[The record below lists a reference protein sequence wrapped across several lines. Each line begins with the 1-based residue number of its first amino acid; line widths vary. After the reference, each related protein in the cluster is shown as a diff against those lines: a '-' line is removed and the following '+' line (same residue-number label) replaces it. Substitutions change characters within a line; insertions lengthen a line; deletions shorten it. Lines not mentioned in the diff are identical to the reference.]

1 MIKRRV
7 GFAPA
12 RGRRKAHVTCLLAL
26 CLLALLAGVAL
37 AQGGYQVA
45 RSGYQVARS
54 GYQVAR
60 SGYQVARSG
69 YDLSW
74 WTVDGGG
81 QTFSVGGNYSLAGTI
96 GQADAGQLTGEG
108 YRLGGG
114 FAIGGAGGVYRVYL
128 PVVLRGY

>member
-1 MIKRRV
+1 M
-7 GFAPA
+7 
-12 RGRRKAHVTCLLAL
+12 RRKVIPAL
-26 CLLALLAGVAL
+26 GACGLVLVLSALAL
-37 AQGGYQVA
+37 AQD
-45 RSGYQVARS
+45 
-54 GYQVAR
+54 
-60 SGYQVARSG
+60 GYQVARSG

-114 FAIGGAGGVYRVYL
+114 FATGGAGGVYRVYL

>member
-37 AQGGYQVA
+37 AQG
-45 RSGYQVARS
+45 